1 MAHALLFSAI
11 IGFLCFG
18 IVGKDKAWL
27 MSPLLLI
34 QHVFII
40 KYTLEKTIAAFK
52 SKSAGIVLHYDLLFW
67 VCFLFYAVGLLFL
80 SPIYFD
86 SKLELYFIGSVIG
99 SFIIWR
105 NECSTFKS
113 NWNYLY
119 VLIGVVL
126 ICALYG
132 WVIHYR
138 SPDSI
143 LWGQRYTDHYEGR
156 LASTYICPNHFAH
169 LLQMVLPF
177 ALMVLFLSQV
187 SLGFKA
193 MCGYAVVMYLPP
205 LFLTESRAGWLGTIM
220 ALGMLILLN
229 AFHKSK
235 KLFMLTLLIVP
246 LLSGLFLI
254 GSWHF
259 SETFQRRMMPVVE
272 FLQGQA
278 SEGIGS
284 ASPDFRPQTWRDTLI
299 MIQEKPWFGHGPG
312 TYRYTYPPYRETFRG
327 KRIVTGHPHNEYLE
341 LAADYG
347 WIGFGLFAVAW
358 MATWI
363 KLMQSAHRAQEARH
377 RYMGYA
383 AIAMISG
390 TMVHSF
396 FDFQMHIL
404 PNAMICAFLA
414 AISLA
419 PLERRERSKR
429 VYVFRSKVGLI
440 MLSLLLLISFV
451 SVARTLSSHYLCAMA
466 EKNFVPIRGEN
477 KRTETWARLAIK
489 IDPMNWRA
497 HRVLGE
503 HYYDQ
508 RYFSFELAVKQERIQ
523 DELKAFRLAH
533 RYNSLDAQSCA
544 GLGRAMLFLS
554 NGQQGEQKIK
564 LENEGFEHLRTAYRY
579 KKYNDIYGLLLAS
592 ELRNKGRFVEALSVF
607 EEVYALQRSTE
618 TKKNIHWL
626 KKVTR

>member
-1 MAHALLFSAI
+1 MKLLVVLSV
-11 IGFLCFG
+11 IGVLSFG
-18 IVGKDKAWL
+18 IVGEDKAWL
-27 MSPLLLI
+27 LSPVLLI
-34 QHVFII
+34 QQGVILSYVI
-40 KYTLEKTIAAFK
+40 KRALARLKEPVKHIR
-52 SKSAGIVLHYDLLFW
+52 LPLDLLLW
-67 VCFLFYAVGLLFL
+67 VLFL
-80 SPIYFD
+80 LYGVLLSFVSPIPFE
-86 SKLELYFIGSVIG
+86 SKLELCFIGNVIG

-105 NECSTFKS
+105 NECTTFKE
-113 NWNYLY
+113 NGKYLFA
-119 VLIGVVL
+119 LIGLVL
-126 ICALYG
+126 LCALYG

-143 LWGQRYTDHYEGR
+143 LWGERFTDHYEGR

-177 ALMVLFLSQV
+177 ALMVLFLPQV
-187 SLGFKA
+187 SIGAKA
-193 MCGYAVVMYLPP
+193 MCGYAVVMCLPP

-220 ALGMLILLN
+220 ALGMLMLLN

-235 KLFMLTLLIVP
+235 KLFALTLLIVP

-312 TYRYTYPPYRETFRG
+312 AYRYTYPPYRETFKG

-347 WIGFGLFAVAW
+347 WIGFGLFAAAW
-358 MATWI
+358 MATLV
-363 KLMQSAHRAQEARH
+363 KLIQSAHRAQEARH

-404 PNAMICAFLA
+404 PNAMMCAFLA
-414 AISLA
+414 AIALG
-419 PLERRERSKR
+419 PLERREKSKKT
-429 VYVFRSKVGLI
+429 YVFRSKVGLI
-440 MLSLLLLISFV
+440 MLSLFMLISFV
-451 SVARTLSSHYLCAMA
+451 SVSTHAKFALFTCDGRKEFCAH
-466 EKNFVPIRGEN
+466 P
-477 KRTETWARLAIK
+477 
-489 IDPMNWRA
+489 WR
-497 HRVLGE
+497 
-503 HYYDQ
+503 
-508 RYFSFELAVKQERIQ
+508 
-523 DELKAFRLAH
+523 
-533 RYNSLDAQSCA
+533 
-544 GLGRAMLFLS
+544 
-554 NGQQGEQKIK
+554 
-564 LENEGFEHLRTAYRY
+564 
-579 KKYNDIYGLLLAS
+579 
-592 ELRNKGRFVEALSVF
+592 
-607 EEVYALQRSTE
+607 
-618 TKKNIHWL
+618 
-626 KKVTR
+626 

>member
-1 MAHALLFSAI
+1 MSHALLFSALA
-11 IGFLCFG
+11 GFLCFG

-40 KYTLEKTIAAFK
+40 KYTLGKTIAAIK
-52 SKSAGIVLHYDLLFW
+52 GKSAGIVLHYDLLFW

-80 SPIYFD
+80 SPIYFE
-86 SKLELYFIGSVIG
+86 SKLELCFVGNVIG

-105 NECSTFKS
+105 NECTTFRDNGK
-113 NWNYLY
+113 YLFA
-119 VLIGVVL
+119 LIGLVL
-126 ICALYG
+126 LCALYG

-143 LWGQRYTDHYEGR
+143 LWGQRFTDHYDGR

-177 ALMVLFLSQV
+177 AIMVLFLPQV
-187 SLGFKA
+187 SVGGKVI
-193 MCGYAVVMYLPP
+193 CGYAVVMCLPP

-220 ALGMLILLN
+220 ALGMLMLLN

-235 KLFMLTLLIVP
+235 KLFALTLLIVP
-246 LLSGLFLI
+246 LFSGLFLV

-259 SETFQRRMMPVVE
+259 SDTFQRRMMPVVE

-284 ASPDFRPQTWRDTLI
+284 ASPDFRPQTWRDTLT
-299 MIQEKPWFGHGPG
+299 MIEEKPWFGHGPG
-312 TYRYTYPPYRETFRG
+312 AYRYSYPPYRETFKG

-347 WIGFGLFAVAW
+347 WIGFGLFAAAW
-358 MATWI
+358 MATLV
-363 KLMQSAHRAQEARH
+363 KLIQSAHRAQEARH

-414 AISLA
+414 AIALG
-419 PLERRERSKR
+419 PLERREKSRR
-429 VYVFRSKVGLI
+429 GYVFRSKMGLL
-440 MLSLLLLISFV
+440 MLSLLLLISFITT
-451 SVARTLSSHYLCAMA
+451 ARTMGSHYLRAMA
-466 EKNFVPIRGEN
+466 EKNFVPVRGDNE
-477 KRTETWARLAIK
+477 KTEKFAWLAIK
-489 IDPMNWRA
+489 IDPTNWRA
-497 HRVLGE
+497 YRALGE

-508 RYFSFELAVKQERIQ
+508 RYFALEVAEKQECIQ
-523 DELKAFRLAH
+523 DEIEAYRLAY
-533 RYNSLDAQSCA
+533 RYNPLDAQSCA
-544 GLGRAMLFLS
+544 GLGRAKLFLS
-554 NGQQGEQKIK
+554 TGQQDDQKIK
-564 LENEGFEHLRTAYRY
+564 LESEGFEHLRTAYRY

-592 ELRNKGRFVEALSVF
+592 ELRNKGRYEAALSVF
-607 EEVYALQRSTE
+607 EEVHTLQRSPE
-618 TKKNIHWL
+618 TRKNIQWL
-626 KKVTR
+626 KKVMR